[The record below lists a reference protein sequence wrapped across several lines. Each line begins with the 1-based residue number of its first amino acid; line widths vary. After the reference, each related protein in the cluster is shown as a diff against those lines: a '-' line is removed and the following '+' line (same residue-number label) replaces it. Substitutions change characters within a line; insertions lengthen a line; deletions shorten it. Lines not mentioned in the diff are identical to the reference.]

1 MTYLIGEANLQT
13 LNLNLLLHKRAG
25 DWSKDRGYLSEDC
38 WSPQLYKARNA
49 ISNFSASVF
58 GQLLGNPNSLG
69 VETAWDLRTVSDPDD
84 YFQFSKPKPN
94 QAQRWGRKRKGKR
107 KKQKKT
113 NLQPLF
119 FLHDNQWHLTGGTRN
134 LLLFCCTLAQ
144 PTKVVFLSSSATES
158 TLKETPHISHNN
170 YHYCGKHHTPNLI

>member
-69 VETAWDLRTVSDPDD
+69 VKTAWDLRTVSDPDD

-107 KKQKKT
+107 KKQKK
-113 NLQPLF
+113 P
-119 FLHDNQWHLTGGTRN
+119 
-134 LLLFCCTLAQ
+134 
-144 PTKVVFLSSSATES
+144 KSS
-158 TLKETPHISHNN
+158 TLVFPPWQPVAFDRW
-170 YHYCGKHHTPNLI
+170 HTQFAFVLLYTCSTNKSGFPVILCHRVYSKRDTTYFP